1 MLKCQEFIEKLEKNE
16 ITDFSEYI
24 TNATIEYLV
33 PMARR
38 GIEIENLLKRGEE
51 TIIKTLIRNGHA
63 QEYYDMW
70 KHHSEPSVL
79 IALAE
84 CGWFSDFFAKDKRCE
99 IRAAVLVGN
108 PSYIPKLMK
117 KTVTEREQCF
127 KVLKQLKSPEPEIL
141 KAFMEYIFKDG
152 IRPQD
157 KRRFE
162 LKYESMVN
170 EPSVLESTMAPYALF
185 MANNPLWVRGISIE
199 QLSFIDKTLE
209 DAKENGHLEL
219 LEPIFDRL
227 LGVIHKWEA
236 DRLYKEQLQI
246 AGKL

>member
-1 MLKCQEFIEKLEKNE
+1 
-16 ITDFSEYI
+16 
-24 TNATIEYLV
+24 
-33 PMARR
+33 MARR
-38 GIEIENLLKRGEE
+38 GIEVENLLKRGEE
-51 TIIKTLIRNGHA
+51 TLVKTLIRNGHA

-84 CGWFSDFFAKDKRCE
+84 CGWFTDFFAKDKRCE
-99 IRAAVLVGN
+99 IRAAAIVGN

-117 KTVTEREQCF
+117 RSATEREQCF
-127 KVLKQLKSPEPEIL
+127 KVLKQLKSPDPEIL
-141 KAFMEYIFKDG
+141 KAFMEYIFKDDK
-152 IRPQD
+152 RYQD

-162 LKYESMVN
+162 LKYESMVK
-170 EPSVLESTMAPYALF
+170 EPNVLESTMTPYTLF
-185 MANNPLWVRGISIE
+185 MSNNPLWVRGISIE

-209 DAKENGHLEL
+209 KAKENGHLEL

-227 LGVIHKWEA
+227 LEVIHAWEA

>member
-1 MLKCQEFIEKLEKNE
+1 MLKCAEFIEKLEKNE
-16 ITDFSEYI
+16 ITDFTEYLE
-24 TNATIEYLV
+24 NATIEYLV

-38 GIEIENLLKRGEE
+38 GIEVENLLKRGEE
-51 TIIKTLIRNGHA
+51 TLVKTLIRNGHA

-84 CGWFSDFFAKDKRCE
+84 CGWFGDFFAKDKRCE
-99 IRAAVLVGN
+99 IRAAAIVGN

-117 KTVTEREQCF
+117 RSATEREQCF
-127 KVLKQLKSPEPEIL
+127 KVLKQLKSPDPDIL
-141 KAFMEYIFKDG
+141 KAFMEYAFKDDK
-152 IRPQD
+152 RYQD

-162 LKYESMVN
+162 LKYESMVK
-170 EPSVLESTMAPYALF
+170 EPNVLESTMTPYTLF

-199 QLSFIDKTLE
+199 QLSFVDKTLE
-209 DAKENGHLEL
+209 KAKENGHLEL

-227 LGVIHKWEA
+227 LEVIHAWEA